1 MEVDTRIRTISVA
14 ENTVRNLQEVSDV
27 YRISKTTIIRMAMYH
42 GIKRLENGYRPVRD
56 LNRKKKTKLKIELPI
71 ELWDLFEQIV
81 YSIDWECISDE
92 ILGKPLKRI
101 PDCELIT
108 MFIDMELQPFLSV
121 IYRYNNYKVKLDEDK
136 KEELDDDMYNNKNA
150 ERVSTE
156 EVVNSWKYISKKDEN
171 DKKKRKRNNENIC
184 YVKIDAEICDDLYE
198 KCLETKDNVGLTK
211 NQLWRYLLAQGL
223 SNEYTTRESACIL
236 SDYDILNEIDK
247 LNIPRLKAF
256 TLIRYLIEN
265 NILIWNR

>member
-14 ENTVRNLQEVSDV
+14 KNTVRNLQAVSDI
-27 YRISKTTIIRMAMYH
+27 YSLSKTTIIRMAMYH

-56 LNRKKKTKLKIELPI
+56 LHRKKKTKLKIELPI

-81 YSIDWECISDE
+81 YSIDWEYISDR
-92 ILGKPLKRI
+92 ILDKPLKRI

-136 KEELDDDMYNNKNA
+136 KEELDDDEYNNKNA
-150 ERVSTE
+150 ERISIDE
-156 EVVNSWKYISKKDEN
+156 LIFSSKYKKYEN
-171 DKKKRKRNNENIC
+171 DKRKKRKNNDNIC
-184 YVKIDAEICDDLYE
+184 YVKIDAEICDDLYQ
-198 KCLETKDNVGLTK
+198 KCLETKDNVGLTR